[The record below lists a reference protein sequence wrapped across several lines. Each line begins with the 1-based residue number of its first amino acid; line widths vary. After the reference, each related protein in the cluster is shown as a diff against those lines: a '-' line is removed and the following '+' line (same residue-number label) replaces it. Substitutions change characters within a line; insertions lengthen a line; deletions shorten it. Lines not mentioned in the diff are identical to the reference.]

1 MRITGGVLS
10 GWSYPKGFAS
20 HVRPSTDR
28 VRESL
33 FNLLNH
39 RWTING
45 CRVLD
50 LFSGSGIIAG
60 EFLSYG
66 ADEVISV
73 DRDFKNIQYQKEVHS
88 KSEMFKNWKIKKRNV
103 FTFLSQNTEL
113 FDIVFADPPYDLPN
127 IQKLPDLILPH
138 LKKGGL
144 FVLEH
149 APQLVF
155 PQEGTLKKEYGST
168 SITIFVSND

>member
-39 RWTING
+39 RWPING

-50 LFSGSGIIAG
+50 LFSGSG
-60 EFLSYG
+60 
-66 ADEVISV
+66 
-73 DRDFKNIQYQKEVHS
+73 
-88 KSEMFKNWKIKKRNV
+88 
-103 FTFLSQNTEL
+103 
-113 FDIVFADPPYDLPN
+113 
-127 IQKLPDLILPH
+127 
-138 LKKGGL
+138 
-144 FVLEH
+144 
-149 APQLVF
+149 
-155 PQEGTLKKEYGST
+155 
-168 SITIFVSND
+168 

>member
-1 MRITGGVLS
+1 
-10 GWSYPKGFAS
+10 
-20 HVRPSTDR
+20 
-28 VRESL
+28 
-33 FNLLNH
+33 
-39 RWTING
+39 
-45 CRVLD
+45 
-50 LFSGSGIIAG
+50 
-60 EFLSYG
+60 
-66 ADEVISV
+66 VISV
-73 DRDFKNIQYQKEVHS
+73 DRDFKNIQYQKEVQS
-88 KSEMFKNWKIKKRNV
+88 KSETFENWKIQKRNV

-138 LKKGGL
+138 VKKGGL